1 MSSTAACLDA
11 AAAYDKRKE
20 LLPAMTQRENIL
32 RLLHRQQYE
41 FAPVEFNLCPK
52 LVEIYRREENQ
63 PTLGYDDYFEFPWR
77 SMPGPKPDT
86 SDVTRF
92 YKYHE
97 GRMNERVSVD
107 NNGVGHEWTPTSMHM
122 TKMLCP
128 LDKAEDVDDILT
140 YPLPNYTK
148 ENNPNLKVIADAI
161 HARGY
166 ASCGNMQCTIWESAW
181 YIRGMENLMCDM
193 MSDDEMATVLF
204 DRVTEMSMQRALLY
218 AEAGVDILYLGDDIG
233 MQSRIMMS
241 RELYMKWIQPRLK
254 KIISAVKS
262 ISPEIIVFYHSCGY
276 IEPLIPDLID
286 AGIDTLNP
294 IQSECMDF
302 ADIWEKYH
310 DKLTFHGTIG
320 TQTVMPFGTP
330 DEVRETVWRN
340 LDIAKDGGL
349 IAAPTHMLEPEVPWA
364 NVRAYVDAC
373 RDYKC

>member
-1 MSSTAACLDA
+1 
-11 AAAYDKRKE
+11 
-20 LLPAMTQRENIL
+20 MTQRENIL
-32 RLLHRQQYE
+32 RLLHRQPYE

-63 PTLGYDDYFEFPWR
+63 PTLGYDDYFGFPWR
-77 SMPGPKPDT
+77 SMPGLVPDN

-97 GRMNERVSVD
+97 GRMNDRVSVD
-107 NNGVGHEWTPTSMHM
+107 INGVGHEWTPTSMHM

-128 LDKAEDVDDILT
+128 LDKAEDVDDILA

-148 ENNPNLKVIADAI
+148 ENNPNLKAVADSI
-161 HARGY
+161 HARGL
-166 ASCGNMQCTIWESAW
+166 ASCGNMQCTIWETAW

-193 MSDDEMATVLF
+193 MSDDEMATAML
-204 DRVTEMSMQRALLY
+204 DKVTEMSLGRALLY

-262 ISPEIIVFYHSCGY
+262 IRPEIIVFYHSCGY
-276 IEPLIPDLID
+276 VEPLIPDLID

-302 ADIWEKYH
+302 ADIWGKYH

-373 RDYKC
+373 RAYKR